1 MTEKEV
7 LQIVKRALREERKA
21 IAAEVLE
28 AMGKSEAQK
37 KEPMTVKQAAE
48 YTGPSVQTLYWKS
61 SRKEL
66 PHYKTSENGKGR
78 LMFDKK
84 DLDAAMLATRIP
96 SKAEVM
102 EQAAQLAQI

>member
-37 KEPMTVKQAAE
+37 KEPI
-48 YTGPSVQTLYWKS
+48 
-61 SRKEL
+61 EL